1 MGGEAGCAEAVNA
14 SRLAAPPDDT
24 TTRRRTNAANS
35 FASDPGRGRDRFG
48 CYGLRVRRPSGSGSG
63 FPGDHLRAG
72 CLELDLRGLTF
83 ECEKPILV
91 RYKQWN
97 IPGQKV
103 DLIVAGV
110 VLVEIKAVPKLRP
123 VHRAQVVSYL
133 KTLDLKVGLLMNFKA
148 AVLKDG
154 FQRVVNSC

>member
-1 MGGEAGCAEAVNA
+1 MLRTHSPLTPEEEEIVSAAMDCGFAVHRA
-14 SRLAAPPDDT
+14 LG
-24 TTRRRTNAANS
+24 
-35 FASDPGRGRDRFG
+35 PGFREII
-48 CYGLRVRRPSGSGSG
+48 CE
-63 FPGDHLRAG
+63 RAY